1 MVNDSAFSSLHCF
14 GMLTQQLSCGVLASS
29 ALIFLKKFFEGQM
42 QHGITHDLGKEGQ
55 LNKQ

>member
-1 MVNDSAFSSLHCF
+1 MTVLSVPFIVLA
-14 GMLTQQLSCGVLASS
+14 MLTQQLSGGVLASS
-29 ALIFLKKFFEGQM
+29 ALIFLKNFYEGQM

>member
-1 MVNDSAFSSLHCF
+1 MTVLSVPFIVF

-29 ALIFLKKFFEGQM
+29 ALIFLKNFFEGQM

-55 LNKQ
+55 LNKH